1 MSSKQRVQIKET
13 GIAVHEIMHEMIEN
27 RCNSGGI
34 SGTENAKN
42 TRKQA
47 FSGRTSCVD
56 IEEVVGSSPISSTM
70 THCRDSL
77 ILGSA
82 FFISCDQVD
91 RLLEPQLSSLAV
103 RESVKLDK
111 HF

>member
-70 THCRDSL
+70 THCRD
-77 ILGSA
+77 
-82 FFISCDQVD
+82 
-91 RLLEPQLSSLAV
+91 P
-103 RESVKLDK
+103 
-111 HF
+111 

>member
-56 IEEVVGSSPISSTM
+56 IEEVVGSSPISST
-70 THCRDSL
+70 HKSL
-77 ILGSA
+77 QTNGL
-82 FFISCDQVD
+82 Q
-91 RLLEPQLSSLAV
+91 RLFS
-103 RESVKLDK
+103 
-111 HF
+111 

>member
-1 MSSKQRVQIKET
+1 MRRVPVRLGARWGAPTQP
-13 GIAVHEIMHEMIEN
+13 MPY
-27 RCNSGGI
+27 RP
-34 SGTENAKN
+34 
-42 TRKQA
+42 A
-47 FSGRTSCVD
+47 FSRGQTIASFPFD